1 MQAGK
6 SCDSDLIWGVGSLG
20 IPCYTTLA
28 MRRIWDLAKAC
39 PQQALEWLSL
49 QATRNRYVQ
58 TVLLTTLDSWVEPY
72 LMAHPNVKVRTSAAF
87 LVVSLVPS
95 VHFRQAFRQSVA
107 ARGIGM
113 KGPGGGSDMG
123 GNNQSSPE
131 PSQSQQEQV
140 DTLHRLLEFLFGLL
154 PNAKQYINLQQHGS
168 HKLVAYF
175 QTMTHFLCTKNE
187 KLIFCG
193 KGGRRGTVEGSTVH
207 FDNLWFLLCSV
218 VTPGCPLV

>member
-107 ARGIGM
+107 ARFV
-113 KGPGGGSDMG
+113 
-123 GNNQSSPE
+123 
-131 PSQSQQEQV
+131 QQQ
-140 DTLHRLLEFLFGLL
+140 
-154 PNAKQYINLQQHGS
+154 
-168 HKLVAYF
+168 
-175 QTMTHFLCTKNE
+175 
-187 KLIFCG
+187 
-193 KGGRRGTVEGSTVH
+193 
-207 FDNLWFLLCSV
+207 
-218 VTPGCPLV
+218 